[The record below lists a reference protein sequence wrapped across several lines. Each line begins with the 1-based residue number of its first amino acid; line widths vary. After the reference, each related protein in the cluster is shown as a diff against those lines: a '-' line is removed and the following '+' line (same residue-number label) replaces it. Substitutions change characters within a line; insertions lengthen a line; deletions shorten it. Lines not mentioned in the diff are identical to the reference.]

1 MERLTD
7 ETASKLETSSAG
19 VPGVRAPWWISVIV
33 IVLFLLFG
41 GK

>member
-1 MERLTD
+1 MKQRPSLKHRPQEYREL
-7 ETASKLETSSAG
+7 G
-19 VPGVRAPWWISVIV
+19 RPWWISVIV